1 MDWIMSEYWQSIVI
15 YRVIV
20 LSNIRLVPHQGLL
33 LKIVWF
39 KGFFFYF
46 DDLSLRIFRFRS
58 ALSF

>member
-1 MDWIMSEYWQSIVI
+1 MSEYWQSIVI

-39 KGFFFYF
+39 QGFFFHF
-46 DDLSLRIFRFRS
+46 DDLSLRIFPFRS

>member
-1 MDWIMSEYWQSIVI
+1 MSEYWQSIVI

-20 LSNIRLVPHQGLL
+20 LSNIRLIPHQALL

-46 DDLSLRIFRFRS
+46 DDLSLRIFPFRS